1 MSKPRAFASVT
12 NAFALFASTAR
23 DASVL
28 ASSRA
33 WARARSQPPFH
44 ALATTPTRAA
54 YATSAR
60 AVDAIHRT
68 MDDERRRRLGL
79 PKRTGVVAIKAG
91 MTCEWDARGARV
103 PLTVLWLDD
112 VVVVKTLS
120 SVGDDGY
127 DAVQIGYGSRKPK
140 QVSKGELGHYVR
152 HGSNIK
158 RGLCEFRVSA
168 DGRLAPG
175 TTLGAAHFVAGQ
187 YVDVTG
193 VTKGKGFQGPMK
205 RWGFSGQ
212 PASHGNTKKHRAHGS
227 IGQCQDPGRVFKGKK
242 MAGRMGGRNRTVQS
256 VYVYKVDTVRNLVY
270 VKGQVPGN
278 AGTAVKIRDSLR
290 KPPIL
295 GEQVP
300 FPTATPGE
308 HPEGVFTA
316 PPHGM
321 DPYGGSGE
329 ANA

>member
-120 SVGDDGY
+120 SDGDDGY

-140 QVSKGELGHYVR
+140 QVSKGELGHYKR

-158 RGLCEFRVSA
+158 RGLCEFA
-168 DGRLAPG
+168 
-175 TTLGAAHFVAGQ
+175 
-187 YVDVTG
+187 
-193 VTKGKGFQGPMK
+193 
-205 RWGFSGQ
+205 
-212 PASHGNTKKHRAHGS
+212 
-227 IGQCQDPGRVFKGKK
+227 
-242 MAGRMGGRNRTVQS
+242 
-256 VYVYKVDTVRNLVY
+256 
-270 VKGQVPGN
+270 
-278 AGTAVKIRDSLR
+278 
-290 KPPIL
+290 
-295 GEQVP
+295 
-300 FPTATPGE
+300 
-308 HPEGVFTA
+308 
-316 PPHGM
+316 
-321 DPYGGSGE
+321 
-329 ANA
+329 

>member
-23 DASVL
+23 ETSVL

-68 MDDERRRRLGL
+68 MDAERRRRLGL

-91 MTCEWDARGARV
+91 MTCEWDARREGSAH
-103 PLTVLWLDD
+103 VLWLDD

-120 SVGDDGY
+120 RDGDDGY

-158 RGLCEFRVSA
+158 RGLCEFRERRRLSA
-168 DGRLAPG
+168 GERRSA
-175 TTLGAAHFVAGQ
+175 
-187 YVDVTG
+187 
-193 VTKGKGFQGPMK
+193 
-205 RWGFSGQ
+205 RRIS
-212 PASHGNTKKHRAHGS
+212 S
-227 IGQCQDPGRVFKGKK
+227 
-242 MAGRMGGRNRTVQS
+242 
-256 VYVYKVDTVRNLVY
+256 
-270 VKGQVPGN
+270 
-278 AGTAVKIRDSLR
+278 RDS
-290 KPPIL
+290 
-295 GEQVP
+295 
-300 FPTATPGE
+300 TWTSPG
-308 HPEGVFTA
+308 
-316 PPHGM
+316 
-321 DPYGGSGE
+321 
-329 ANA
+329 